1 MARRGKIA
9 HLPHALRVQ
18 VNQKI
23 LDGVPARET
32 IAWLNG
38 LPEVRAVLKEYFRGA
53 PIDDDNFSQWVKG
66 GFREWEKKQERVE
79 NIRRLS
85 DYALTLGQA
94 AGGDITAGSAAI
106 AGGRILEAFES
117 APDDDLEGL
126 IDSLGSLRSAE
137 LAARKLSIDERRL
150 AAKEREIDLAEE
162 KFQTAT
168 VEQFLKWAGTEEA
181 QAILDNG
188 KPSGV
193 QMKELRTLFFGDP
206 DKPLAGPAPGD
217 FTGRK

>member
-9 HLPHALRVQ
+9 HLSHALRVK

-66 GFREWEKKQERVE
+66 GFRDWEKKQERVE

-85 DYALTLGQA
+85 DYSLSLGQA
-94 AGGDITAGSAAI
+94 AGGDITAGPAAI

-117 APDDDLEGL
+117 AKAEEIEGL
-126 IDSLGSLRSAE
+126 IESLSSLRSAE

-150 AAKEREIDLAEE
+150 DAKEREIQLAEQ

-168 VEQFLKWAGTEEA
+168 VEQFMKWAGTAAA

-188 KPSGV
+188 KPRDV
-193 QMKELRTLFFGDP
+193 QVKELRTLFFGDP
-206 DKPLAGPAPGD
+206 DKPLAGPKPGD
-217 FTGRK
+217 FTDWK